1 MSFLEK
7 KMVLL
12 IGFIPILASIIA
24 RFMGYD
30 MLSFCLIV
38 IAFAWNITMFF
49 RNNWLYTQYLQ
60 LFIKEAYK
68 KDQFDYEKQY
78 DVLLLKVWIIDVRK
92 YIDKTVECS
101 MKK

>member
-1 MSFLEK
+1 M
-7 KMVLL
+7 LL
-12 IGFIPILASIIA
+12 FAPLAASLLTYY
-24 RFMGYD
+24 MGYKVLALWF
-30 MLSFCLIV
+30 MLFV
-38 IAFAWNITMFF
+38 FVWNITMLF
-49 RNNWLYTQYLQ
+49 RNNWLYKQYLQ

-78 DVLLLKVWIIDVRK
+78 DVLLLKVWVINVRK